1 MAQLRQDY
9 PQFVSRNTE
18 IIAIGPE
25 TTEAF
30 ADWWHEHQMPFT
42 GIADP
47 EHNIAKMY
55 GQQVKL
61 LKLGR
66 MPASLLVD
74 KNGTIRYK
82 HFGASMA
89 DIPPSQEM
97 LSLIDGLN
105 REDADTLG

>member
-9 PQFVSRNTE
+9 QKFIERDTE

-25 TTEAF
+25 DNESFTS
-30 ADWWHEHQMPFT
+30 WCHKHQMPFI

-47 EHNIAKMY
+47 EHFIAKTY

-66 MPASLLVD
+66 MPASFLID
-74 KNGTIRYK
+74 KNGNMRYE
-82 HFGASMA
+82 HFGESMS
-89 DIPPSQEM
+89 DIPENKQVLALLEK
-97 LSLIDGLN
+97 LN
-105 REDADTLG
+105 AEDAY